1 MPETQRPI
9 AALHHLLGLAGLHG
23 DVSFTGADP
32 VLPTRY
38 RLGAAGAASLAAVG
52 VAANAL
58 WALRHPA
65 QQLSVDVTEAVASL
79 RGHQYLQLDG
89 APPKHERD
97 PFSGFYPTADGR
109 HVFLHCNFPH
119 LRDANIKALGV
130 AADPAAVRAAVLTR
144 QGEELETAIHEGGGV
159 ASFVRTP
166 AEWDAHPHNAAVA
179 SLPVIEIERI
189 GDGPVQ
195 PLPVADRP
203 LGGIRALD
211 MTRVIA
217 GPVACRTLAEH
228 GADVLKISRRDLPG
242 AGMLDIDTGIGKRS
256 TYLDLREADQAEK
269 LRALVRE
276 ADVFIQSYRPGT
288 LARRGLGFEELA
300 AIRPGLVMA
309 TLSAWGRVGP
319 WSQRRGYDTIVQS
332 ATGIAHATGNSLGK
346 PGAPA
351 LLPCAA
357 IDYISGNLMA
367 FGAMVALH
375 RRATIGGS
383 WLVRVSLAGIGH
395 WMRAQGQ
402 VDAEAAARMPGDL
415 PDKAAAAMMDVEIPG
430 PLGLL
435 TCMRSPL
442 RMSAT
447 PPRPTLPPVPLG
459 THAPEWLPRV

>member
-9 AALHHLLGLAGLHG
+9 AALHHLLALAGLHG
-23 DVSFTGADP
+23 DAQFTGADP

-52 VAANAL
+52 VAADAL
-58 WALRHPA
+58 WRLHHPP
-65 QQLSVDVTEAVASL
+65 QQVSVDVTEAVASL
-79 RGHQYLQLDG
+79 RGHQYLLLDG

-97 PFSGFYPTADGR
+97 PFSGFYPTGDGR

-130 AADPAAVRAAVLTR
+130 TAEVQAVKDAILKRA
-144 QGEELETAIHEGGGV
+144 GEELETAIHEGGGV

-166 AEWDAHPHNAAVA
+166 EEWAAHPHNAAVA
-179 SLPVIEIERI
+179 ALPVIEIERI
-189 GDGPVQ
+189 GDAPPE
-195 PLPVADRP
+195 PLPKADRP

-256 TYLDLREADQAEK
+256 TYLDLREAAQAET
-269 LRALVRE
+269 LRQLVRG
-276 ADVFIQSYRPGT
+276 ADVFVQSYRPGT
-288 LARRGLGFEELA
+288 LARRGFGFEDLA
-300 AIRPGLVMA
+300 ALRPGLVMA
-309 TLSAWGRVGP
+309 TLSAWGRSGP

-332 ATGIAHATGNSLGK
+332 ATGIAHATGK

-395 WMRAQGQ
+395 WMRAQGL
-402 VDAEAAARMPGDL
+402 VEAEAAARMPGDL
-415 PDKAAAAMMDVEIPG
+415 PDKAAAAMMDVAIPG

-435 TCMRSPL
+435 RCMRSPL
-442 RMSAT
+442 VMSAT

-459 THAPEWLPRV
+459 THAAEWLARG